1 VGSRTKSKSNPTS
14 DLRPPTSV
22 YDLAIV
28 GAGPAGMTA
37 AVYAARAGLTVGLIE
52 VGAPGGQMVNTLEI
66 ENYTGFEKITGPELS
81 MKMFDHAKAAG
92 AHYIYGD
99 VQKIVPQEGGMYLI
113 DCGMNQMHA
122 CSVIIATGTKHRKLE
137 IPGEAELA
145 GRGISWCA
153 VCDGAFFKDEEVVV
167 IGGGDAAIEEA
178 IYLTGLAKKVY
189 IVHRRDRLRATN
201 ILQERAFANE
211 KIEIIWDSIPTK
223 FTATE
228 EGKFESVTLKNLI
241 SNEEAD
247 LLVSGAFIYIGN
259 DPVTHMLDGLNI
271 TNEFGN
277 VVVDAKM
284 STKIPGIFAAGDVTE
299 KELRQVVTATND
311 GAIAAQNVYKYLE
324 N

>member
-1 VGSRTKSKSNPTS
+1 MKEMKK
-14 DLRPPTSV
+14 
-22 YDLAIV
+22 YDVAII

-37 AVYAARAGLTVGLIE
+37 AVYAARAGLSVGLIE
-52 VGAPGGQMVNTLEI
+52 VGAPGGQMVNTFEI
-66 ENYTGFEKITGPELS
+66 ENYTGFEKITGPDLS

-92 AHYIYGD
+92 AEYVYGD
-99 VQKIVPQEGGMYLI
+99 VQKVVPQDDGTHLI
-113 DCGMNQMHA
+113 DCGISQILTR
-122 CSVIIATGTKHRKLE
+122 CVIVATGTKHRRLE

-153 VCDGAFFKDEEVVV
+153 ICDGAFYKDEEVVV

-178 IYLTGLAKKVY
+178 IYLTGLATKVY
-189 IVHRRDRLRATN
+189 VVHRRDRLRAAN

-228 EGKFESVTLKNLI
+228 EGKFKSVTLKNII
-241 SNEEAD
+241 SNEDVE
-247 LLVSGAFIYIGN
+247 LFVSGAFIYIGN
-259 DPVTHMLDGLNI
+259 DPVTHMLDGLDI
-271 TNEFGN
+271 INESGN
-277 VVVDAKM
+277 VVVDARM
-284 STKIPGIFAAGDVTE
+284 ATKIPGIFAAGDVIQ

-311 GAIAAQNVYKYLE
+311 GAIAAQSAYKFLE

>member
-1 VGSRTKSKSNPTS
+1 MNETKK
-14 DLRPPTSV
+14 
-22 YDLAIV
+22 YDVAII

-37 AVYAARAGLTVGLIE
+37 AVYAARAGLSVGLIE
-52 VGAPGGQMVNTLEI
+52 AGAPGGQMVNTFEI

-92 AHYIYGD
+92 ALYVYGD
-99 VQKIVPQEGGMYLI
+99 VQKVLPQEDGTHLI
-113 DCGMNQMHA
+113 DCGMNQFVA
-122 CSVIIATGTKHRKLE
+122 CSVIVATGTKHRKLD

-153 VCDGAFFKDEEVVV
+153 ICDGAFFKDEEVVV

-189 IVHRRDRLRATN
+189 VVHRRDRLRAAN

-211 KIEIIWDSIPTK
+211 KIEIIWNSVPVK

-228 EGKFESVTLKNLI
+228 EGKFESITLKNLI
-241 SNEEAD
+241 SNDETD
-247 LLVSGAFIYIGN
+247 LKVSGAFIYIGN
-259 DPVTHMLDGLNI
+259 DPVTHMLDGLDI

-284 STKIPGIFAAGDVTE
+284 STKVPGIFAAGDVIQ

-311 GAIAAQNVYKYLE
+311 GAIAAQSVYKYLE

>member
-1 VGSRTKSKSNPTS
+1 MNEMKQ
-14 DLRPPTSV
+14 
-22 YDLAIV
+22 YDVAII

-52 VGAPGGQMVNTLEI
+52 AGAPGGQMVNTFEI
-66 ENYTGFEKITGPELS
+66 ENYTGFELITGPELS
-81 MKMFDHAKAAG
+81 MKMFEHAKAAG
-92 AHYIYGD
+92 ALYVYGD
-99 VQKIVPQEGGMYLI
+99 VQKVVPQEDGTHLV
-113 DCGMNQMHA
+113 DCGSSQVA
-122 CSVIIATGTKHRKLE
+122 ARSVIVATGTKHRKLE

-167 IGGGDAAIEEA
+167 IGGGNSAIEEA
-178 IYLTGLAKKVY
+178 IYLAGLAKKVY
-189 IVHRRDRLRATN
+189 IVHRRDRLRADTV
-201 ILQERAFANE
+201 LQERAFADE
-211 KIEIIWDSIPTK
+211 KIEVIWDSVPTK
-223 FTATE
+223 FTSTE

-241 SNEEAD
+241 SNEETD
-247 LLVSGAFIYIGN
+247 LNVSGAFIYIGN
-259 DPVTHMLDGLNI
+259 DPVTHMLEGLGI

-284 STKIPGIFAAGDVTE
+284 STKIPGIFAAGDVIE

-324 N
+324 S